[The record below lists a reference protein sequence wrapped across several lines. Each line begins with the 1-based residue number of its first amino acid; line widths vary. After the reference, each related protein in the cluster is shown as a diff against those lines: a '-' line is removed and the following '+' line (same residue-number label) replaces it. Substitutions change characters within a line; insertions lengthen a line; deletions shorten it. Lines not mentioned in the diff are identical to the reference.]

1 MVCVQAEA
9 GEGVRFNLV
18 TSEPA
23 DDDRFALHIG
33 VTSIVVGTLWF
44 NGSIVVGRIVFANVV

>member
-1 MVCVQAEA
+1 VCVQAEA